1 MGFAPS
7 MAFRRGLLSKA
18 MDLLL
23 RLFALKSVRLP
34 TTSLADMS
42 IEIWI
47 SSGVLVTAANNQVL
61 TCDCSVVVKLAYEDS
76 SVLRCGVSPITG
88 RISW

>member
-23 RLFALKSVRLP
+23 RLFALKS
-34 TTSLADMS
+34 
-42 IEIWI
+42 
-47 SSGVLVTAANNQVL
+47 
-61 TCDCSVVVKLAYEDS
+61 S
-76 SVLRCGVSPITG
+76 SVADDFTCRHVDRDLDKFRRVGHRG
-88 RISW
+88 